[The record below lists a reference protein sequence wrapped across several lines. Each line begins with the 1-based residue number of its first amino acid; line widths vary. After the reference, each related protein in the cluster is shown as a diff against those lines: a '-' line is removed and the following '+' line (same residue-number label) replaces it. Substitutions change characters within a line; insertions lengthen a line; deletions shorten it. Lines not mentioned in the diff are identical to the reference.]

1 MKNGTQ
7 NNVSLFH
14 KQMVFSCT
22 VAQRPVCIYPLLWG
36 AGPVTAPVSPSGEQL
51 EPVQPG

>member
-1 MKNGTQ
+1 MENGTQ
-7 NNVSLFH
+7 NKLSLLN

-22 VAQRPVCIYPLLWG
+22 VAQRPARIWPLLWG

-51 EPVQPG
+51 EPIQPE